1 MSVRRRD
8 SRLEIVN
15 AEGVLRVLR
24 DVIVDRTDH
33 REFVALST
41 EAGVKGEVLTIY
53 FAKDGN
59 APVSVRVVD
68 SRPTMVEG
76 SVRHRLRLMTV
87 QDAAGPLD
95 RTRTGC
101 REAE

>member
-1 MSVRRRD
+1 M
-8 SRLEIVN
+8 
-15 AEGVLRVLR
+15 LR
-24 DVIVDRTDH
+24 DVMVDRSDH

-41 EAGVKGEVLTIY
+41 EAGVKGEVLMIH

-59 APVSVRVVD
+59 APVPVRVVD

-76 SVRHRLRLMTV
+76 SVRHQLRLMTV
-87 QDAAGPLD
+87 EDAVTPLD

-101 REAE
+101 QEAE

>member
-1 MSVRRRD
+1 M
-8 SRLEIVN
+8 
-15 AEGVLRVLR
+15 LR

-41 EAGVKGEVLTIY
+41 EAGVKGEVLTIH

-59 APVSVRVVD
+59 APVPVRVVD

-76 SVRHRLRLMTV
+76 SVRHQLRLMTV
-87 QDAAGPLD
+87 EDAVGPLD
-95 RTRTGC
+95 RTRTG
-101 REAE
+101 RQETE